1 MLPKI
6 LFVCF
11 FYVFPIY
18 AQSDVD
24 LESSEV
30 AIEASKLYNTIVTF
44 VKSSTLPDEFNKH
57 FENFT
62 KHILELDTLSFRIFD
77 RHLDVA
83 FFDRSQDL
91 LIKSLTQLGVN
102 FTNSKIK
109 KTEILKNFTEQLIDQ
124 IDLLISQSEN
134 PYFNF
139 LMVSFISYP
148 NLYTRSEPNTLLS
161 ELDAVKTFMGLSS
174 GGLMAG
180 SFEDYF
186 KEYYGNLITSN
197 ISHHFKNIE
206 KYFKN
211 GPMPPSSS
219 FSHYSAIIASE
230 LNPTFITSKVSLN
243 LLLDFIGYLH
253 LTTKELLPLRTLI
266 QRISSHENFTSKDYE
281 EILEILRNLQVVLEK
296 ETSSQDTIH
305 PISPEYTLSEMSG
318 LVKLSFRSFLSTT
331 IPLMEKEQ
339 LNLSE

>member
-11 FYVFPIY
+11 LYVFPIY

-30 AIEASKLYNTIVTF
+30 IEAEATKLYDTVVTF
-44 VKSSTLPDEFNKH
+44 IETSTLPIDFAKY
-57 FENFT
+57 FENF
-62 KHILELDTLSFRIFD
+62 KDYILKLHDLSLKVFGKP
-77 RHLDVA
+77 LDVA

-91 LIKSLTQLGVN
+91 LIKSLTQLDIN

-124 IDLLISQSEN
+124 IDHLTKESEN

-139 LMVSFISYP
+139 LMVSFVSYP
-148 NLYTRSEPNTLLS
+148 DLYTRSEPNIFRS
-161 ELDAVKTFMGLSS
+161 ELSALKTFMGLSS

-186 KEYYGNLITSN
+186 KEYYENLISSN
-197 ISHHFKNIE
+197 ISCHFKGIE
-206 KYFKN
+206 TYFRN
-211 GPMPPSSS
+211 AATAPSISTPS
-219 FSHYSAIIASE
+219 TILPD
-230 LNPTFITSKVSLN
+230 LNSPIITSKSSLN

-253 LTTKELLPLRTLI
+253 LTTKELSPLRTVI
-266 QRISSHENFTSKDYE
+266 QRISSHESFVSDDYE
-281 EILEILRNLQVVLEK
+281 EILEILRQVQITLDTA
-296 ETSSQDTIH
+296 TSFPDIIH
-305 PISPEYTLSEMSG
+305 PQNPEYPLLEMFNLAKMTLKS
-318 LVKLSFRSFLSTT
+318 LLTTT
-331 IPLMEKEQ
+331 ISLMGKEQ
-339 LNLSE
+339 LSSLSE